1 MSVEPLNLH
10 QDLTPPEALLA
21 QLFRPTGVDGVNIR
35 TGAYEDVVDGL
46 GRFISTMRPAG
57 AEGYRF
63 PPVVSRKLIEKSGYL
78 KSFPNLLGCVCALNG
93 DEAHI
98 EGAVE
103 RFLAGGEPW
112 TRDAEATDL
121 LLAPAA
127 CYPIYEIAAGR
138 GAPPAEGFVYDVA
151 SDCFRREPS
160 KNIDRMQSFRMREFV
175 AIGAPEMIREFR
187 DHWMARAPEIAGA
200 LGLAHRL
207 EAASDPFF
215 GRAGQLVSRFQ
226 VAQSLKFEMLIPVRS
241 AAEPTACM
249 SFNYHREHFGEV
261 WGIATEAGE
270 PAHTACVAFGIDRLA
285 VALFAAHG
293 LDSTTWPDSVRSA
306 LRL

>member
-10 QDLTPPEALLA
+10 QDLTPSEEILSR
-21 QLFRPTGVDGVNIR
+21 LFRPTGVDGVNIR

-46 GRFISTMRPAG
+46 GRYITSMRPAG
-57 AEGYRF
+57 AEVYRF

-93 DEAHI
+93 SVEEI

-103 RFLAGGEPW
+103 RFLAGGESW
-112 TRDAEATDL
+112 TRDVEPTDL

-127 CYPIYEIAAGR
+127 CYPVYEIAAGR
-138 GAPPAEGFVYDVA
+138 GIPPAEGFVYDVA

-160 KNIDRMQSFRMREFV
+160 RNIDRLQTFRMREFV
-175 AIGAPEMIREFR
+175 AIGAPDAISDFREQ
-187 DHWMARAPEIAGA
+187 WMQRAPEIAGA
-200 LGLAHRL
+200 LGLNHRI

-215 GRAGQLVSRFQ
+215 GSAGNMASRYQ
-226 VAQSLKFEMLIPVRS
+226 KAQALKFEMLIPVRS
-241 AAEPTACM
+241 AEQPTACM
-249 SFNYHREHFGEV
+249 SFNCHRDHFGKV
-261 WGIATEAGE
+261 WNMNTADGE
-270 PAHTACVAFGIDRLA
+270 PVHTACVAFGMDRLA

-293 LDSTTWPDSVRSA
+293 VDVANWPDSVRNT

>member
-1 MSVEPLNLH
+1 MNIARPGLGGPAVS
-10 QDLTPPEALLA
+10 PEAIFDA
-21 QLFRPTGVDGVNIR
+21 VFRPTGVDGVYGR
-35 TGAYEDVVDGL
+35 SGAYEAVIEGLAAFIGRERDAQAEVV
-46 GRFISTMRPAG
+46 
-57 AEGYRF
+57 RF
-63 PPVVSRKLIEKSGYL
+63 PPVASRALIEKSGYL
-78 KSFPNLLGCVCALNG
+78 KSFPHLLGCVCALSG
-93 DEAHI
+93 DEARV
-98 EGAVE
+98 EAAVD
-103 RFLAGGEPW
+103 RFKAGGTW
-112 TRDAEATDL
+112 TDSVDPSEL
-121 LLAPAA
+121 VLAPAA
-127 CYPIYEIAAGR
+127 CYPVYPIAAAR
-138 GAPPAEGFVYDVA
+138 GPTPPEGLVFDVA
-151 SDCFRREPS
+151 GDCFRREPS
-160 KNIDRMQSFRMREFV
+160 REIDRLQSFRMREFV
-175 AIGAPEMIREFR
+175 AIGPPEHIRDFR
-187 DHWMARAPEIAGA
+187 EHWIARAPEIAGA

-226 VAQSLKFEMLIPVRS
+226 IAQSLKFEMLIPVRS

-293 LDSTTWPDSVRSA
+293 LDSTAWPDSVRAA